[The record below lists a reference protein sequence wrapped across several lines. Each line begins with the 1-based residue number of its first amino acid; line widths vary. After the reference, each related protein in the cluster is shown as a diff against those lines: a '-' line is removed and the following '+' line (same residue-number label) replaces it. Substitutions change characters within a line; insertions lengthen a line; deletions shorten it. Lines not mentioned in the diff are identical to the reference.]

1 MANIV
6 SKDRGDTGITLSEDK
21 EAAPETW
28 QSGPCPEDLGLQQG
42 RRRNWLVLKRKQS
55 KTKNKVQT
63 YAVST

>member
-28 QSGPCPEDLGLQQG
+28 QSGPCPEDLGLQQAAG
-42 RRRNWLVLKRKQS
+42 KKKELVGVKK
-55 KTKNKVQT
+55 KTKQT
-63 YAVST
+63 QKQGSDVCS